1 MKTENAVLMQKAL
14 ESLKG
19 KWGLAIGGVVIYY
32 LIMAIA
38 QIGPRY
44 SHSHETVTI
53 SLAATAQLII
63 TGPMVLGLSTFF
75 LNISRNSEARV
86 EQIFD
91 GFKNFGTALVAYLLM
106 ILFVILWMLLLIIPG
121 IIAALSYS
129 MTFYILA
136 DDKSI
141 SAMDALNKS
150 KAMMDGYKWKYFCL
164 NLRFIGWAILCIFTL
179 GIGFLWLAPY
189 VIVSNAK
196 FYDDI
201 KGDAT
206 EVATDVEFSTSV

>member
-19 KWGLAIGGVVIYY
+19 KWGTAIGGIVIYY
-32 LIMAIA
+32 LIIIIA
-38 QIGPRY
+38 QGGARY
-44 SHSHETVTI
+44 YPAT
-53 SLAATAQLII
+53 SLILLII
-63 TGPMVLGLSTFF
+63 AGPLALGIASLS
-75 LNISRNSEARV
+75 LSISRDSEARV
-86 EQIFD
+86 EQIFA
-91 GFKNFGTALVAYLLM
+91 GFQNFGTALVAYLLM
-106 ILFVILWMLLLIIPG
+106 VLFIVLWMLLLIIPG
-121 IIAALSYS
+121 IIATLSYS

-141 SAMDALNKS
+141 SAIEAIDKS

-189 VIVSNAK
+189 IIVSHAK

-206 EVATDVEFSTSV
+206 EAVTDVEFATSA